1 MGNHGRHASAKQ
13 NRMTVRGHARCN
25 PIVVILA
32 YLLRSPSL
40 FASAA
45 LLAALLLARTLS
57 GQPLMNGE
65 NMQLALA
72 YLPTLQTQF
81 EAGAY
86 DTAPN
91 DLRELLEGELS
102 ALQDIERASADQAAS
117 GEAAGGEAAGGQR
130 APAQAAAKAYAR
142 YLAIQEE
149 EIRLGYLQEGDDAEA
164 ALTSTAAERVFY
176 ERLSSLPD
184 AQVYETT
191 REEPLLNAL
200 CDGMLSLPALLWYLP
215 AVIAVAGCA
224 DLRARGRMLAQAP
237 SIRREARDEILA
249 AWLAALLASWCA
261 ALPTCAIAL
270 VSCGFGSPSYPVVCV
285 WGGEVISRTVL
296 QALGSAA
303 LLHALG
309 SLLVIAV
316 GTLASLLARET
327 RLGALVA
334 GGGLLG
340 AASVFLL
347 VVPAQTASALPS
359 LLPLPYL
366 TVSLYVPRPQCAYFQ
381 ELQPLAGTSL
391 ARGLAV
397 QAVWA
402 VGVLAA
408 FLFAA
413 GRTRRNS

>member
-1 MGNHGRHASAKQ
+1 
-13 NRMTVRGHARCN
+13 MTVRGHARCN

-40 FASAA
+40 IASAA
-45 LLAALLLARTLS
+45 LLATLLLARTLS

-102 ALQDIERASADQAAS
+102 ALQDIERASADQAAGS
-117 GEAAGGEAAGGQR
+117 EAAGGQR

-303 LLHALG
+303 LLHTLG

-347 VVPAQTASALPS
+347 VVPAQTASTLPS

-408 FLFAA
+408 CLVAA

>member
-86 DTAPN
+86 DTAPD

-102 ALQDIERASADQAAS
+102 ALQDIERASADQAAGS
-117 GEAAGGEAAGGQR
+117 EAAGGQR

-303 LLHALG
+303 LLHTLG

-347 VVPAQTASALPS
+347 VVPAQTASTLPS

-408 FLFAA
+408 CLVAA

>member
-1 MGNHGRHASAKQ
+1 
-13 NRMTVRGHARCN
+13 MTVRGHARCN

-40 FASAA
+40 IASAA
-45 LLAALLLARTLS
+45 LLATLLLARTLS

-102 ALQDIERASADQAAS
+102 ALQDIERASADQAAGS
-117 GEAAGGEAAGGQR
+117 EAAGGQR

-200 CDGMLSLPALLWYLP
+200 CDGMLSLPALLGYLP

-303 LLHALG
+303 LLHTLG

>member
-40 FASAA
+40 IASAA

-102 ALQDIERASADQAAS
+102 ALQDIERASADQAAGS
-117 GEAAGGEAAGGQR
+117 EAAGGQR

-237 SIRREARDEILA
+237 SIRREARDELLA

-303 LLHALG
+303 LLHTLG

-347 VVPAQTASALPS
+347 VVPAQTASTLPS

-408 FLFAA
+408 CLVAA

>member
-102 ALQDIERASADQAAS
+102 ALQDIERASADQAAGS
-117 GEAAGGEAAGGQR
+117 EAAGGQR

-270 VSCGFGSPSYPVVCV
+270 VSCGFGSPSYPIVCV

-303 LLHALG
+303 LLHTLG

-347 VVPAQTASALPS
+347 VVPAQTASTLPS

-408 FLFAA
+408 CLVAA

>member
-1 MGNHGRHASAKQ
+1 
-13 NRMTVRGHARCN
+13 MTVRGHARCN

-86 DTAPN
+86 DTAPD
-91 DLRELLEGELS
+91 DLRELLEGELA
-102 ALQDIERASADQAAS
+102 ALQDIERASADQ
-117 GEAAGGEAAGGQR
+117 AAGGEAAGGQR

-270 VSCGFGSPSYPVVCV
+270 VSCGFGSPSYPIVCV

-303 LLHALG
+303 LLHTLG

-347 VVPAQTASALPS
+347 VVPAQTASTLPS

-408 FLFAA
+408 CLVAA

>member
-1 MGNHGRHASAKQ
+1 VGNHGRHASAKQ

-102 ALQDIERASADQAAS
+102 ALQDIERASADQAAGS
-117 GEAAGGEAAGGQR
+117 EAAGGQR

-270 VSCGFGSPSYPVVCV
+270 VSCGFGSPSYPIVCV

-303 LLHALG
+303 LLHTLG

-347 VVPAQTASALPS
+347 VVPAQTASTLPS

-408 FLFAA
+408 CLVAA

>member
-86 DTAPN
+86 DTAPD

-102 ALQDIERASADQAAS
+102 ALQDIERASADQAAGS
-117 GEAAGGEAAGGQR
+117 EAAGGQR

-270 VSCGFGSPSYPVVCV
+270 VSCGFGSPSYPIVCV

-347 VVPAQTASALPS
+347 VVPAQTASTLPS

-408 FLFAA
+408 CLVAA

>member
-1 MGNHGRHASAKQ
+1 
-13 NRMTVRGHARCN
+13 MTVRGHARCN

-40 FASAA
+40 IASAA
-45 LLAALLLARTLS
+45 LLATLLLARTLS

-86 DTAPN
+86 DTAPD
-91 DLRELLEGELS
+91 DLRELLEGELA
-102 ALQDIERASADQAAS
+102 ALQDIERASADQAAGS
-117 GEAAGGEAAGGQR
+117 AAAGGQR

-270 VSCGFGSPSYPVVCV
+270 VSCGFGSPSYPIVCV

-303 LLHALG
+303 LLHTLG

-316 GTLASLLARET
+316 GPLASLLARET
-327 RLGALVA
+327 RLGARGA

-340 AASVFLL
+340 AAAVFLL
-347 VVPAQTASALPS
+347 VVPAQTAPTLPS

-408 FLFAA
+408 CLVGA

>member
-91 DLRELLEGELS
+91 DLRELLEGELA
-102 ALQDIERASADQAAS
+102 ALQDIERASADQAAGS
-117 GEAAGGEAAGGQR
+117 EAAGGQR

-270 VSCGFGSPSYPVVCV
+270 VSCGFGSPSYPIVCV

-303 LLHALG
+303 LLHTLG

-347 VVPAQTASALPS
+347 VVPAQTASTLPS

-408 FLFAA
+408 CLVAA

>member
-1 MGNHGRHASAKQ
+1 
-13 NRMTVRGHARCN
+13 MTVRGHARCN

-102 ALQDIERASADQAAS
+102 ALQDIERASADQAAGS
-117 GEAAGGEAAGGQR
+117 EAAGGQR

-270 VSCGFGSPSYPVVCV
+270 VSCGFGSPSYPIVCV

-303 LLHALG
+303 LLHTLG

-347 VVPAQTASALPS
+347 VVPAQTASTLPS

-408 FLFAA
+408 CLVAA

>member
-102 ALQDIERASADQAAS
+102 ALQDIERASADQAAGS
-117 GEAAGGEAAGGQR
+117 EAAGGQR

-270 VSCGFGSPSYPVVCV
+270 VSCGFGSPSYPIVCV

-303 LLHALG
+303 LLHTLG

-347 VVPAQTASALPS
+347 VVPAQTASTLPS

-366 TVSLYVPRPQCAYFQ
+366 TVSLYVPRQQCAYFQ

-408 FLFAA
+408 CLVAA

>member
-13 NRMTVRGHARCN
+13 NRMTVRGHARRN

-40 FASAA
+40 IASAA
-45 LLAALLLARTLS
+45 LLATLLLARTLS

-86 DTAPN
+86 DTAPD
-91 DLRELLEGELS
+91 DLRELLEGELA
-102 ALQDIERASADQAAS
+102 ALQDIERAC
-117 GEAAGGEAAGGQR
+117 EAAGGQR

-270 VSCGFGSPSYPVVCV
+270 VSCGFGSPSYPIVCV

-408 FLFAA
+408 CLVAA

>member
-1 MGNHGRHASAKQ
+1 MELRHGRE
-13 NRMTVRGHARCN
+13 
-25 PIVVILA
+25 
-32 YLLRSPSL
+32 LRHRFEVL
-40 FASAA
+40 FRLGEAHAA
-45 LLAALLLARTLS
+45 LMVHVVE
-57 GQPLMNGE
+57 Q
-65 NMQLALA
+65 QQVQD
-72 YLPTLQTQF
+72 LPFPVLQH
-81 EAGAY
+81 EVHCGPAEDPVGHGAG
-86 DTAPN
+86 
-91 DLRELLEGELS
+91 
-102 ALQDIERASADQAAS
+102 
-117 GEAAGGEAAGGQR
+117 GGEAAGGQR

-270 VSCGFGSPSYPVVCV
+270 VSCGFGSPSYPIVCV

-303 LLHALG
+303 LLHTLG

-347 VVPAQTASALPS
+347 VVPAQTASTLPS

-408 FLFAA
+408 CLVAA

>member
-86 DTAPN
+86 DTAPD
-91 DLRELLEGELS
+91 DLRELLEGELA
-102 ALQDIERASADQAAS
+102 ALQDIERASADQ
-117 GEAAGGEAAGGQR
+117 AAGGEAAGGQR

-303 LLHALG
+303 LLHTLG

-316 GTLASLLARET
+316 
-327 RLGALVA
+327 GALVA

-347 VVPAQTASALPS
+347 VVPAQTASTLPS

-408 FLFAA
+408 CLVAA

>member
-40 FASAA
+40 IASAA
-45 LLAALLLARTLS
+45 LLATLLLARTLS

-91 DLRELLEGELS
+91 DLRELLAGELS
-102 ALQDIERASADQAAS
+102 ALQDIERASADQAAGS
-117 GEAAGGEAAGGQR
+117 EAAGGQR

-303 LLHALG
+303 LLHTLG

-408 FLFAA
+408 CLVAA

>member
-1 MGNHGRHASAKQ
+1 
-13 NRMTVRGHARCN
+13 MTVRGHARCN

-86 DTAPN
+86 DTAPD
-91 DLRELLEGELS
+91 DLRELLEGELA

-117 GEAAGGEAAGGQR
+117 GEAAGGQR

-270 VSCGFGSPSYPVVCV
+270 VSCGFGSPSYPIVCV

-303 LLHALG
+303 LLHTLG

-347 VVPAQTASALPS
+347 VVPAQTASTLPS

-408 FLFAA
+408 CLVAA

>member
-86 DTAPN
+86 DTAPD
-91 DLRELLEGELS
+91 DLRELLEGELA
-102 ALQDIERASADQAAS
+102 ALQDIERASADQ
-117 GEAAGGEAAGGQR
+117 AAGGEAAGGQR

-149 EIRLGYLQEGDDAEA
+149 EIRLGYLQEGNDAEA

-270 VSCGFGSPSYPVVCV
+270 VSCGFGSPSYPIVCV

-303 LLHALG
+303 LLHTLG

-347 VVPAQTASALPS
+347 VVPAQTASTLPS

-408 FLFAA
+408 CLVAA